1 MGFKMRNLNFDTMVA
16 INQLVTACESGVI
29 MKTRFTHNAIY
40 QDIIQFSA
48 KTSLNSYAVI
58 DVIKKNISQLIIKVK
73 VHNGGDDFGL
83 FSELNNV
90 EFTNQEQF
98 VGAVN
103 EWLRQPQF
111 EREVITQD
119 E

>member
-1 MGFKMRNLNFDTMVA
+1 MKNLTFDTMVA
-16 INQLVTACESGVI
+16 IHQVVTACENGVE
-29 MKTRFTHNAIY
+29 MKTRFTHNELY
-40 QDIIQFSA
+40 QDVIQFLA
-48 KTSLNSYAVI
+48 KTSLNSQAVVN
-58 DVIKKNISQLIIKVK
+58 VIKKNGSSLIIKVEVK
-73 VHNGGDDFGL
+73 NGGDDFGL